1 MGILSGVNNFFFD
14 VVKFFNKPGP
24 TRTFDIALTRS
35 RVKPNVKT
43 AELLGVTDVTMHES
57 SVLFALTGLAN
68 NVLTETLDTTTYSDK
83 AILRL
88 YNGTGNDR
96 YLTTLQLDGKRIMR
110 YSGSGGGLVFD
121 GLKKDDD
128 IRRNGL
134 QEMEISNNYLV
145 TAVQVEKVG
154 DYWWKA
160 AGKKKHLFAL
170 TIPGVAWWYS
180 PGDWYNFA
188 VGTAGT
194 AEYIDAVVE
203 CYSVDVEKTS
213 GSIGSTNIMF
223 REVEEN
229 WAKTTLYT
237 ARLLASG
244 SPKRRVNRSNTVTV
258 ASSTYDGTYDYR
270 CDGVDDDV
278 QIQAAIDY
286 VYQTYGGG
294 EIVLTDGIFKVTTGI
309 SIPSNIIIRGK
320 GQGST
325 ILERDGDIY
334 CIYVLGTSLVKISN
348 IGIFGIKIKDKTGN
362 LSAKELYR
370 IEYAVKFYIKECVGN
385 DCYGPGIYILN
396 SDIGTIDGFIATGCS
411 NDGGLSSQGAMVFYS
426 DTAVSIVN
434 CNTTHNKYNG
444 LFINTCTGVI
454 VSNCNISHN
463 SHNGVDVIFGGKINI
478 ESNVMSSNV
487 EYGIFLGN
495 AGSTESSI
503 ISNNQI
509 NSNGAG
515 IYVTGDSIII
525 NNNDASLNTGS
536 GISVIIGNRV
546 NVNNNTVFGNGTNGI
561 YLANDI
567 NDSLISANNV
577 YNNGSTGIF
586 VGPATADRNVVTG
599 NRSTGNTTANFT
611 NTGTNTTITGNDW
624 T

>member
-24 TRTFDIALTRS
+24 TKTFDIALSRS
-35 RVKPNVKT
+35 RVKQNVKT

-145 TAVQVEKVG
+145 TAAQVEKVG

-170 TIPGVAWWYS
+170 TIPGFAWWYS

-203 CYSVDVEKTS
+203 CYSVDVEKTA

-258 ASSTYDGTYDYR
+258 ASATYSGTYDYR

-286 VYQTYGGG
+286 VYTNFGGG
-294 EIVLTDGIFKVTTGI
+294 EVILPHGQYRASATITMKNSVKLIGYGSSTVILPTDNTVTTIIDFGTATNA
-309 SIPSNIIIRGK
+309 SIEN
-320 GQGST
+320 
-325 ILERDGDIY
+325 
-334 CIYVLGTSLVKISN
+334 
-348 IGIFGIKIKDKTGN
+348 F
-362 LSAKELYR
+362 
-370 IEYAVKFYIKECVGN
+370 
-385 DCYGPGIYILN
+385 
-396 SDIGTIDGFIATGCS
+396 TIDGDGDNITFTTDGMMVVDGQNLGKSVLVSIKGYAFSCTTGQKYYYGFYEIFASICS
-411 NDGGLSSQGAMVFYS
+411 VLDNTINTTGTKGIIVGFENCKASQCSVSNNNTTGNYSDIKGFNGCTNLSSCSVYGNASSGNYS
-426 DTAVSIVN
+426 EIAGFSFIVN
-434 CNTTHNKYNG
+434 ISSCSVYDNSSTGNSTGLYGFAACNNVTACKAYN
-444 LFINTCTGVI
+444 NTASGTSSIIYGYASCVRISVSSTQANASVLSDEHGF
-454 VSNCNISHN
+454 SNCNSVQQCK
-463 SHNGVDVIFGGKINI
+463 SD
-478 ESNVMSSNV
+478 
-487 EYGIFLGN
+487 
-495 AGSTESSI
+495 
-503 ISNNQI
+503 
-509 NSNGAG
+509 
-515 IYVTGDSIII
+515 GDSIPYGTGVSQSYS
-525 NNNDASLNTGS
+525 DAARTAGYECAD
-536 GISVIIGNRV
+536 
-546 NVNNNTVFGNGTNGI
+546 TPNGGFN
-561 YLANDI
+561 
-567 NDSLISANNV
+567 S
-577 YNNGSTGIF
+577 
-586 VGPATADRNVVTG
+586 
-599 NRSTGNTTANFT
+599 
-611 NTGTNTTITGNDW
+611 
-624 T
+624 

>member
-35 RVKPNVKT
+35 RVKQNVKT

-88 YNGTGNDR
+88 YNGTGHDR
-96 YLTTLQLDGKRIMR
+96 YITTLQLDGKRIMR

-203 CYSVDVEKTS
+203 CYSVDVEKTA
-213 GSIGSTNIMF
+213 GAIGSTNIMF

-258 ASSTYDGTYDYR
+258 ASATYSGTYDYR

-294 EIVLTDGIFKVTTGI
+294 TIQLTYGSFNTSDRITMN
-309 SIPSNIIIRGK
+309 SNIILKGIGNNTIIKPSATVDYGIYASSKTNLLIVDLAIDGGNLISELNIRAGIALSGSYSSSIAQNINVYDFKNLGSGGSGDVYGIRGAGK
-320 GQGST
+320 VINCITNNIIGVTNNIYAYGILGSS
-325 ILERDGDIY
+325 I
-334 CIYVLGTSLVKISN
+334 
-348 IGIFGIKIKDKTGN
+348 
-362 LSAKELYR
+362 
-370 IEYAVKFYIKECVGN
+370 IEYCTVDTITGSGTGKGYGICVAKL
-385 DCYGPGIYILN
+385 CH
-396 SDIGTIDGFIATGCS
+396 
-411 NDGGLSSQGAMVFYS
+411 
-426 DTAVSIVN
+426 
-434 CNTTHNKYNG
+434 HNR
-444 LFINTCTGVI
+444 
-454 VSNCNISHN
+454 VSNCSDAKYSDAYADSGTSNACDDTAAGGYN
-463 SHNGVDVIFGGKINI
+463 S
-478 ESNVMSSNV
+478 
-487 EYGIFLGN
+487 
-495 AGSTESSI
+495 
-503 ISNNQI
+503 
-509 NSNGAG
+509 
-515 IYVTGDSIII
+515 
-525 NNNDASLNTGS
+525 
-536 GISVIIGNRV
+536 
-546 NVNNNTVFGNGTNGI
+546 
-561 YLANDI
+561 
-567 NDSLISANNV
+567 
-577 YNNGSTGIF
+577 
-586 VGPATADRNVVTG
+586 
-599 NRSTGNTTANFT
+599 
-611 NTGTNTTITGNDW
+611 
-624 T
+624 